1 MLLSSDRRNNL
12 ASLQEQVVVIPPE
25 RRCVGFVLVRLH
37 RRKNSILACLF
48 QTTHTK
54 KPWAALTPRP
64 TALSQVRNG
73 RKKKNRRR
81 DHFVSPTAC
90 RWDVLLRYLQLRV
103 NVFPKKGHSTT
114 LGDTKRMNVKSTP
127 TRAKA
132 PPFGALHCRTGHT
145 IPFRSFMFEVSC
157 YSLQQL

>member
-1 MLLSSDRRNNL
+1 M
-12 ASLQEQVVVIPPE
+12 QEQVVVIPPE

-54 KPWAALTPRP
+54 KPWAAITPRP
-64 TALSQVRNG
+64 TAFSQVRNG
-73 RKKKNRRR
+73 RKKKSRRR
-81 DHFVSPTAC
+81 DLFVSPTAC
-90 RWDVLLRYLQLRV
+90 RCDVLLVLTPASCQRL
-103 NVFPKKGHSTT
+103 PKKGHSTT

-132 PPFGALHCRTGHT
+132 PPCGELRCRASHT
-145 IPFRSFMFEVSC
+145 HPFLIFC
-157 YSLQQL
+157 AGILLL

>member
-1 MLLSSDRRNNL
+1 MSSDRRNNL
-12 ASLQEQVVVIPPE
+12 APLQEQVVVIPPE

-64 TALSQVRNG
+64 TAFSQVRNG
-73 RKKKNRRR
+73 RKKKSRRR

-90 RWDVLLRYLQLRV
+90 RCDVLLRYLQLRV
-103 NVFPKKGHSTT
+103 NVFPKKAQYDLGRHETHERQVHTHETESTT
-114 LGDTKRMNVKSTP
+114 LQPASSSPSPST
-127 TRAKA
+127 
-132 PPFGALHCRTGHT
+132 
-145 IPFRSFMFEVSC
+145 
-157 YSLQQL
+157 